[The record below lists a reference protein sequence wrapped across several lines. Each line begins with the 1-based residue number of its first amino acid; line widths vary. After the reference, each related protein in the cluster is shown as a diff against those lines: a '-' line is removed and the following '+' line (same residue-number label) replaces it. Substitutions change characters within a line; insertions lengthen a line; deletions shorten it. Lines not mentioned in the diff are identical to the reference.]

1 MTTVESLQT
10 QINSVISLYSN
21 GQIQEALDSVEMLT
35 KGYPNEPLLYNISG
49 VCYKASG
56 QLDVAV
62 EYFEKALAI
71 KPDYTEVNYNLGLTH
86 QELGQL
92 DAAVESYKKALAVN
106 PNYAEAHNN
115 LGVTLKELGQL
126 DSAVECY
133 EKAITTQPDY
143 AEAHNNL
150 GLAFYELD
158 QVDAA
163 VESYKK
169 ALAIKP
175 DYAEVN
181 YNLGNALND
190 LGQLDD
196 AVKSYEKALAIKP
209 DYAEAHNNLGN
220 VFKDLGQLDDAVKSY
235 EKALAIKPDYAEA
248 HNNLGNVLKDL
259 GQLDDAVKSYERA
272 LAIKPD
278 YLVPQHMINALTGNT
293 STEPPKEY
301 VKNLFDDYAEGFDDS
316 LIKQLGYKLPFL
328 MKELILKLDPLRN
341 KFEKVIDLGCGTG
354 LTGIELRDISN
365 NLTGI
370 DISSNMVAKT
380 RELDVYDCL
389 IEGDVVDILS
399 SSKEKYDL
407 FIALD
412 VFIYIGE
419 LTKMFKTVRQCCNKN
434 ALFIF
439 SIEAQEEDGY
449 SLLKS
454 ARYSHSES
462 YILKTASVAF
472 KVIYSQEVN
481 LRKEKEGWIK
491 GKIFIMQ
498 AS

>member
-126 DSAVECY
+126 DTAVECY

-181 YNLGNALND
+181 YNLGNALN
-190 LGQLDD
+190 
-196 AVKSYEKALAIKP
+196 
-209 DYAEAHNNLGN
+209 
-220 VFKDLGQLDDAVKSY
+220 DLGQLDDAVKSY

-380 RELDVYDCL
+380 RELDVYDRL

>member
-49 VCYKASG
+49 VCYKAIG

-71 KPDYTEVNYNLGLTH
+71 KPDYTEVNYNLGLTL

-235 EKALAIKPDYAEA
+235 E
-248 HNNLGNVLKDL
+248 
-259 GQLDDAVKSYERA
+259 RA

-328 MKELILKLDPLRN
+328 MKELILNLDPLRN

-380 RELDVYDCL
+380 RELDVYDRL

-472 KVIYSQEVN
+472 KVIYSQKVN

>member
-92 DAAVESYKKALAVN
+92 DAAVESQKKALAVN

-133 EKAITTQPDY
+133 EKAITSQLDY

-190 LGQLDD
+190 LG
-196 AVKSYEKALAIKP
+196 K
-209 DYAEAHNNLGN
+209 
-220 VFKDLGQLDDAVKSY
+220 LDDAVKSY

-481 LRKEKEGWIK
+481 LRKEKEVWIK

>member
-71 KPDYTEVNYNLGLTH
+71 KPDYTEVNYNLGLTL

-190 LGQLDD
+190 LGQVDD

-235 EKALAIKPDYAEA
+235 EK
-248 HNNLGNVLKDL
+248 
-259 GQLDDAVKSYERA
+259 A

-380 RELDVYDCL
+380 RELDVYDYL

-472 KVIYSQEVN
+472 KVIYSQKVN